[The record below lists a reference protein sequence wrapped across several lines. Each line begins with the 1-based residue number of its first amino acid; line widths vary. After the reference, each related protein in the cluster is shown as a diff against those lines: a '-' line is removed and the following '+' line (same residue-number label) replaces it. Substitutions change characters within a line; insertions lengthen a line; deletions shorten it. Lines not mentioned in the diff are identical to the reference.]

1 MNTNDKKRDVSKS
14 PLRGDFEGL
23 KSPFGGFRG
32 LSALITGGSRGIGL
46 GIARELA
53 NTGFNLAI
61 NGVRPQ
67 QAVQSVLD
75 ELKEFGV
82 VVIYA
87 QGDVSKKEDRQQIFE
102 IVTKKFG
109 QLNVLVNN
117 AGIAPRQRKDIL
129 EATEDVF
136 DEVLETNL
144 KGPYFLTKLFANH
157 MVAVKKENPGF
168 ECCIIN
174 VSSVSATVASTN
186 RGEYCISKAGIAMAT
201 KLWAARLGEFNI
213 PVYEIQ
219 PGVIATDMTA
229 GVTEKYDRLFE
240 QGLTIQKR
248 WGLPEDVGKVA
259 AAMATRM
266 LPYSTGQVVMVD
278 GGMTI
283 QRL

>member
-1 MNTNDKKRDVSKS
+1 MIEKTNFADYKKS
-14 PLRGDFEGL
+14 P
-23 KSPFGGFRG
+23 SGGFRG
-32 LSALITGGSRGIGL
+32 LALITGGSRGIGL
-46 GIARELA
+46 GIAKELA
-53 NTGFNLAI
+53 NAGFNLAI

-67 QAVQSVLD
+67 ESVQSVLD
-75 ELKEFGV
+75 ELSEFGV
-82 VVIYA
+82 EVIYA
-87 QGDVSKKEDRQQIFE
+87 QGDVSKKKDRESIFQT
-102 IVTKKFG
+102 VTGKFG

-117 AGIAPRQRKDIL
+117 AGIAPRERKDIL
-129 EATEDVF
+129 EASEEIF
-136 DEVLETNL
+136 DEVLNINL
-144 KGPYFLTKLFANH
+144 KGPYFLTQLFASH
-157 MVAVKKENPGF
+157 MVTFKKENPDF

-174 VSSVSATVASTN
+174 VSSVSATVASVN

-201 KLWAARLGEFNI
+201 KLWAARLGEFDI

-248 WGLPEDVGKVA
+248 WGMPDDVGKVA
-259 AAMATRM
+259 LAMATGL
-266 LPYSTGQVVMVD
+266 LPYSTGQVVIVD